1 MKDQEEQAFPIID
14 LNYINQKYSASVTSD
29 MSVDDPNLKELSE
42 KLSSALIKWGFAYL
56 INHGINDEYIA
67 SSFEQSTRF
76 FELDRHTKEKFLRTK
91 DGENWGYVPFNVE
104 TFEKERPFDLKEC
117 FNFLPT
123 SEKYDDITNVLPD
136 FMQIE
141 SRFFNVCH
149 DLTMKLIYLLNMAL
163 PVNDA
168 YFLSNQHKY
177 ISNAK
182 GNPTISRLLYY
193 PPLKSHEEI
202 QNHQLRC
209 GEHSDYGTLTLLFQ
223 DDAGGLQVWFSTS
236 NFSSSYVQENIVT
249 LGQNVLKLVF

>member
-14 LNYINQKYSASVTSD
+14 LNYINQKYSAYVTSD

-76 FELDRHTKEKFLRTK
+76 FELDRHTKEKFIRTK

-149 DLTMKLIYLLNMAL
+149 DLTKKLIYLLNMAL

-168 YFLSNQHKY
+168 YFLSNQHKH

>member
-1 MKDQEEQAFPIID
+1 
-14 LNYINQKYSASVTSD
+14 
-29 MSVDDPNLKELSE
+29 
-42 KLSSALIKWGFAYL
+42 
-56 INHGINDEYIA
+56 
-67 SSFEQSTRF
+67 
-76 FELDRHTKEKFLRTK
+76 
-91 DGENWGYVPFNVE
+91 
-104 TFEKERPFDLKEC
+104 
-117 FNFLPT
+117 
-123 SEKYDDITNVLPD
+123 
-136 FMQIE
+136 
-141 SRFFNVCH
+141 
-149 DLTMKLIYLLNMAL
+149 MAL

-168 YFLSNQHKY
+168 YFLSNQHKH